1 VDASASGLQGPSAS
15 IDTQYTPQA
24 PPGVGA
30 QQHSSNQAQ
39 IGAESIGSQ
48 GSSTNAHSQ
57 SAQSGLSDN
66 PGIAATRSQA
76 YAGAGA
82 GGSYGSGAAI
92 SSQPL
97 DSASSIGQVASTTQ
111 QKAGGG
117 ANGLGESTL
126 TGSPQPGRS
135 GMPSDHLTSI
145 QQQAAGAGAGSGAS
159 GPYQSMLTASS
170 PAENSGASNGNTA
183 SSIVYQASA
192 NVSGSQG
199 SILTSDPQLEHD
211 ISQGVSGQAASSTMP
226 LASPYAGG
234 SQRSAFTTALSA
246 TGFAGNGTAGK
257 ASSAMSISGD
267 RGGLPPAIASAN
279 PQSGHD
285 TSGVYIGPG
294 TSSTQLPAGA
304 GADSSQGSSFTA
316 GVQSEQSIAEPS
328 NVHDNSSI
336 LLQVGSVEGG
346 LQTSTITVNR
356 QSAQVAGETSKYQM
370 RTTTDEIKEPVLTDS
385 ALSGYSTNQ
394 AGTGTQKSVLAAG
407 AQSGHLFET
416 TEGQLT
422 STTTLQAGSLGGEPQ
437 GLTSNVSPQSGQSS
451 TQASHDQVAALTQS
465 QASAVTSV
473 SQKPNA
479 FSKLQSEIAY
489 THSLTNGAGKE
500 ADQQNPPPSSNSA
513 SSFPGVII
521 CTSDQN
527 APPSFSDPNYQPNIK
542 DTNDPLSYP
551 ELVAPLSRINS
562 VQGFVN
568 HTLASQP
575 NITAFETDLKDR
587 LGSFLD
593 EFISSRGYTLQAS
606 EAQKAMRLKND
617 TQNYGSRSCDNLTK
631 THHKFVTD
639 IYFAEMIINT
649 TYQHYQRVKD
659 VYIEQCR

>member
-1 VDASASGLQGPSAS
+1 MQVNAETGRPQGSGAESQTDAGAGAGGSKESNAESHVGPQPQTGAGAGANGSETQSCVDDGTSRPLGSGTQPQTSATACGGGFGGSNPHSHVDASASGLQGPSAS

-82 GGSYGSGAAI
+82 GGSYGSGVAI

-97 DSASSIGQVASTTQ
+97 DSASIGQVASTTQ

-246 TGFAGNGTAGK
+246 TGLLVKHLLQCQSREIEVDFLQQLLVLIHNRDMIPAAYTSARAPLQLSYLLVLVQIARK
-257 ASSAMSISGD
+257 DRASPQACNQSKV
-267 RGGLPPAIASAN
+267 LPS
-279 PQSGHD
+279 HL
-285 TSGVYIGPG
+285 T
-294 TSSTQLPAGA
+294 
-304 GADSSQGSSFTA
+304 FT
-316 GVQSEQSIAEPS
+316 I
-328 NVHDNSSI
+328 I
-336 LLQVGSVEGG
+336 LLFCCRLDLWRVDFKFRQLLS
-346 LQTSTITVNR
+346 TVNR
-356 QSAQVAGETSKYQM
+356 HKSLVRRPNT
-370 RTTTDEIKEPVLTDS
+370 RCVL
-385 ALSGYSTNQ
+385 
-394 AGTGTQKSVLAAG
+394 
-407 AQSGHLFET
+407 
-416 TEGQLT
+416 
-422 STTTLQAGSLGGEPQ
+422 P
-437 GLTSNVSPQSGQSS
+437 
-451 TQASHDQVAALTQS
+451 
-465 QASAVTSV
+465 
-473 SQKPNA
+473 
-479 FSKLQSEIAY
+479 
-489 THSLTNGAGKE
+489 
-500 ADQQNPPPSSNSA
+500 
-513 SSFPGVII
+513 
-521 CTSDQN
+521 
-527 APPSFSDPNYQPNIK
+527 
-542 DTNDPLSYP
+542 
-551 ELVAPLSRINS
+551 R
-562 VQGFVN
+562 
-568 HTLASQP
+568 
-575 NITAFETDLKDR
+575 
-587 LGSFLD
+587 
-593 EFISSRGYTLQAS
+593 
-606 EAQKAMRLKND
+606 MRLKN
-617 TQNYGSRSCDNLTK
+617 RFLLT
-631 THHKFVTD
+631 
-639 IYFAEMIINT
+639 AL
-649 TYQHYQRVKD
+649 YQGIRPIRLVLAL
-659 VYIEQCR
+659 RNPS

>member
-1 VDASASGLQGPSAS
+1 MQVNAETGRPQGSGAESQTDAGAGAGGSKESNAESHVGSQPQTGAGAGANGSETQSCVDDGTSRPLGSGTQPQTSATACGGGFGGSNPHSHVDASASGLQGPSAS

-394 AGTGTQKSVLAAG
+394 AGTGTQRIRPSRWSAIR
-407 AQSGHLFET
+407 
-416 TEGQLT
+416 
-422 STTTLQAGSLGGEPQ
+422 
-437 GLTSNVSPQSGQSS
+437 
-451 TQASHDQVAALTQS
+451 AS
-465 QASAVTSV
+465 
-473 SQKPNA
+473 
-479 FSKLQSEIAY
+479 F
-489 THSLTNGAGKE
+489 
-500 ADQQNPPPSSNSA
+500 
-513 SSFPGVII
+513 
-521 CTSDQN
+521 
-527 APPSFSDPNYQPNIK
+527 
-542 DTNDPLSYP
+542 
-551 ELVAPLSRINS
+551 
-562 VQGFVN
+562 
-568 HTLASQP
+568 
-575 NITAFETDLKDR
+575 
-587 LGSFLD
+587 
-593 EFISSRGYTLQAS
+593 
-606 EAQKAMRLKND
+606 
-617 TQNYGSRSCDNLTK
+617 
-631 THHKFVTD
+631 
-639 IYFAEMIINT
+639 
-649 TYQHYQRVKD
+649 
-659 VYIEQCR
+659 